1 MRLRTQGSVYLALG
15 LLAFLAG
22 CANANNNGTVSGTGL
37 MWVATQG
44 DQKITSYNINLADGS
59 VSKVGDAVS
68 TGNNP
73 IAMAVTPDR
82 TTLFVANKDDNSVSA
97 YAVNSDGTL
106 GSQANATPTG
116 DLPVALAVDPSGKF
130 LFVANQGT
138 LADKTSGTVS
148 VFSIQGTALTEVNGS
163 PFPTELPSDVTGT
176 GPSALAVSPGGN
188 FLYVANQ
195 FASTVSIFAY
205 DQNGGLTQNAGPPV
219 ATHANPSA
227 LAFSR
232 CAGVSTGTDVCPTN
246 DGNNLFVADSGLNEI
261 TVFSA
266 CIQSTSTC
274 ATPNGALAELTTSP
288 TGAGNG
294 PVAFIIHPVRNFV
307 YAIDNKSNQISQFKY
322 SPITGA
328 LTPLSPAA
336 ASTSQNPLAGGIT
349 SDGNWAFVPNN
360 GGSTLSAFSIGA
372 GGKFNQATT
381 ASINVSGQPS
391 VVVVR

>member
-1 MRLRTQGSVYLALG
+1 MVCFSLG
-15 LLAFLAG
+15 LLALLAG
-22 CANANNNGTVSGTGL
+22 CASANNKGSVSGTGF

-44 DQKITSYNINLADGS
+44 DQKITSYNINLGDGS
-59 VSKVGDAVS
+59 VTRTGDAVS

-73 IAMAVTPDR
+73 VAMVVTPDGQ
-82 TTLFVANKDDNSVSA
+82 TLFVANKDDNSVSA

-106 GSQANATPTG
+106 GDQASSVPTG
-116 DLPVALAVDPSGKF
+116 ALPVALAVDPAGKF

-138 LADKTSGTVS
+138 LADNTSGTVS
-148 VFSIQGTALTEVNGS
+148 VFSIQGTTLSEVTGS
-163 PFPTELPSDVTGT
+163 PFPTELPSDVAGT
-176 GPSALAVSPGGN
+176 GPSAVAVSPNGT

-195 FASTVSIFAY
+195 FASTVSIFEY
-205 DQNGGLTQNAGPPV
+205 DQNGFLTQNAGPPV
-219 ATHANPSA
+219 ATHANPSG

-232 CAGVSTGTDVCPTN
+232 CAGVSTGTDICPTN

-266 CIQSTSTC
+266 CIQSTSSC
-274 ATPNGALAELTTSP
+274 ATPNGALAELTSSP

-307 YAIDNKSNQISQFKY
+307 YAIDSKSNQVSQFKY

-336 ASTSQNPLAGGIT
+336 ASTATNPLAGGIT

-360 GGSTLSAFSIGA
+360 GGSTVSAFSIGP
-372 GGKFNQATT
+372 GGKFQQAST

>member
-1 MRLRTQGSVYLALG
+1 MRLRTQGMVCLALG

-22 CANANNNGTVSGTGL
+22 CASAKNDGTVSGTGL

-44 DQKITSYNINLADGS
+44 DQKITSYNINLSDGS
-59 VSKVGDAVS
+59 VTKVGDAVS
-68 TGNNP
+68 SGQNP
-73 IAMAVTPDR
+73 VAMAITPDGK
-82 TTLFVANKDDNSVSA
+82 TLFVANKDDNTVSA

-106 GSQANATPTG
+106 GDQGSPVSTG
-116 DLPVALAVDPSGKF
+116 EFPVGLAIDPGSKF

-138 LADKTSGTVS
+138 LADNTSGTVS
-148 VFSIQGTALTEVNGS
+148 VFSIQGTTLSEVAGS
-163 PFPTELPSDVTGT
+163 PFPTELPSDVSGT
-176 GPSALAVSPGGN
+176 GPSAVVVAPTGN

-205 DQNGGLTQNAGPPV
+205 DQNGFLTQSAGPPV

-246 DGNNLFVADSGLNEI
+246 DGNNLFVADSGLNEV
-261 TVFSA
+261 TVFTA

-274 ATPNGALAELTTSP
+274 ATPNGSLAELATSP
-288 TGAGNG
+288 FGAGNG

-307 YAIDNKSNQISQFKY
+307 YAIDNKSNQVSQYKY

-360 GGSTLSAFSIGA
+360 GGSTVSAYSIGA
-372 GGKFNQATT
+372 GGKFNPAST

>member
-1 MRLRTQGSVYLALG
+1 MRLRTQGMACLAVG
-15 LLAFLAG
+15 LMVFLAG
-22 CANANNNGTVSGTGL
+22 CANAKNATVSGTGF

-44 DQKITSYNINLADGS
+44 DQKVTPYSINLSDGS
-59 VSKVGDAVS
+59 VTKAGDAIS
-68 TGNNP
+68 TGKNP
-73 IAMAVTPDR
+73 VAMAVTPDGK
-82 TTLFVANKDDNSVSA
+82 TLFVANKDEDTVGV
-97 YAVNSDGTL
+97 YAVNSDGSL
-106 GSQANATPTG
+106 GTQGNAAPAG
-116 DLPVALAVDPSGKF
+116 ELPVALAVDPSGKF

-138 LADKTSGTVS
+138 LADNTSGTVS
-148 VFSIQGTALTEVNGS
+148 VFSIQATTLSEVTGS
-163 PFPTELPSDVTGT
+163 PFPTELPSDVAGT
-176 GPSALAVSPGGN
+176 GPSAVAVSPTGN

-195 FASTVSIFAY
+195 FASTISVFAY
-205 DQNGGLTQNAGPPV
+205 DQNGFLTQNAGPPV
-219 ATHANPSA
+219 LTHANPSA

-246 DGNNLFVADSGLNEI
+246 DGNNLFVADSGLNEV

-266 CIQSTSTC
+266 CIQSTPTC
-274 ATPNGALAELTTSP
+274 ATPNGALAELSISP
-288 TGAGNG
+288 FGAGNG
-294 PVAFIIHPVRNFV
+294 PIAFIIHPVRNFV
-307 YAIDNKSNQISQFKY
+307 YAIDGKSNQVSQYKY

-336 ASTSQNPLAGGIT
+336 ASTSTNPLAGGIT

-360 GGSTLSAFSIGA
+360 GGSTVSAFSIGP